1 MTIIPAPA
9 REYCEAVLQQDPAN
23 EKARFRSAQ
32 AALGLG
38 LEEVGLAELRAL
50 AAEATP
56 DAANTA
62 KKAADDYMRNRL
74 KASTTNSGNENNE
87 NNINNDN
94 NLNTNSSSNDAEP
107 PPEAPPQCPGSVIP
121 FRPRMTM
128 DGQENLP
135 SGRTMQVMSI
145 TQMKEYGAH
154 SLLKGGP
161 DRFSTAHDESQ
172 WTADML
178 RHSDYT
184 AGRKAGGDLFY

>member
-1 MTIIPAPA
+1 MTTIIPAPA

-74 KASTTNSGNENNE
+74 MKASTTNSGNEKK
-87 NNINNDN
+87 NDN
-94 NLNTNSSSNDAEP
+94 NLNMSSSSSSNDAKP

-135 SGRTMQVMSI
+135 SSRTMQVMSI
-145 TQMKEYGAH
+145 THMKEYGAH

-161 DRFSTAHDESQ
+161 DRFSTAHDDSQ
-172 WTADML
+172 WPADML

-184 AGRKAGGDLFY
+184 AGRKAGGDL